1 MLVNF
6 SWQLQVQVSII
17 FFLQD
22 SILNS
27 VPENAYGCTFYM
39 PNDHTFKIMQSMALH
54 SEENDKETKLV
65 RKVWKRMEEDK
76 GFARC
81 LLMYHLVPGKKD
93 KFKNNKTR
101 ETGKYQYDTSVQP
114 AVNGGRPVQ
123 IQVDYKKGEKAKI
136 STFLDKVEVIG
147 EDKFA
152 DANPKPTCMIHV
164 INGIILPYDPGGGQN
179 ISIQLCFHL
188 KWRMFF
194 YCLPDKID
202 SQTCVPKDK
211 SHPPTPPP
219 GPSRE
224 GELPGPPPPPPGGDL
239 GDIMK
244 AAQENCQIVQVRD
257 LPDIIY
263 YQVTKA

>member
-1 MLVNF
+1 MAATSSSEHYL
-6 SWQLQVQVSII
+6 
-17 FFLQD
+17 FLQD

-194 YCLPDKID
+194 LLFARQDRQPDLRAKGQVSPSDSSPRSLQGRGAPGSAAAAARGRSRRHNEGGPGKLPDRAGARFAGYNLLPSNQGIKKI
-202 SQTCVPKDK
+202 
-211 SHPPTPPP
+211 
-219 GPSRE
+219 
-224 GELPGPPPPPPGGDL
+224 
-239 GDIMK
+239 
-244 AAQENCQIVQVRD
+244 
-257 LPDIIY
+257 
-263 YQVTKA
+263 